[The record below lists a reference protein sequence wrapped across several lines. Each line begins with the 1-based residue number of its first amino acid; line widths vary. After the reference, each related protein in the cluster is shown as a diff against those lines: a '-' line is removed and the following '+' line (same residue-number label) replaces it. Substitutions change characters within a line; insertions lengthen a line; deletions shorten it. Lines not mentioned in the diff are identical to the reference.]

1 MRKIVVAYNLYFS
14 WGSIDFQPF
23 VQPEGAAV
31 YNKLIQYALSIVRN
45 YLKCNNFNCG
55 NLFHLIFPFLMVFL
69 FQLAGE
75 CVKLYGAITNG
86 ILNLVDKVGFGLIFC
101 DQMVA
106 CLSHHIPKM
115 KIKVTITFYSMTV
128 FWDAKAWCCQGTGN
142 LSEGRESGIQCVFVC
157 I

>member
-1 MRKIVVAYNLYFS
+1 
-14 WGSIDFQPF
+14 
-23 VQPEGAAV
+23 
-31 YNKLIQYALSIVRN
+31 
-45 YLKCNNFNCG
+45 
-55 NLFHLIFPFLMVFL
+55 MVFL

-128 FWDAKAWCCQGTGN
+128 F
-142 LSEGRESGIQCVFVC
+142 
-157 I
+157 